1 MYLIVIIS
9 FSLYIFTGRLTIM
22 LHLTLRQLRVYEA
35 VAHHLSYSRAAKAL
49 HLTQPAV
56 SMQIK
61 QLEESV
67 GLALFEQ
74 LGKKIYLT
82 EAGKEFSR
90 YCRNILDQL
99 AEMENV
105 LEEMKGIDRGK
116 LSISVA
122 TTASHFATQLL
133 AEFCKRYP
141 KVSVSLDVT
150 NREYLLN
157 HLAQND
163 MDMVV
168 MGKPP
173 EGLDLDMTSFM
184 ENPLVIIAAVNHPL
198 VHTPNIPLDRLQQ
211 ETFLVREQ
219 GSGTRIAMERYFG
232 EHNVKLTTG
241 SEMSTNEAIKQAVQ
255 AGMGLGI
262 LSLHTLSLELEAQRL
277 VVLDVQ
283 SFPIMRD
290 WYVVHRTGKRLSA
303 TAQMFKEFLLN
314 EGAQIAE
321 KKGFSL
327 TL

>member
-1 MYLIVIIS
+1 
-9 FSLYIFTGRLTIM
+9 M

-35 VAHHLSYSRAAKAL
+35 VTNHLSYSRAAEAL

-61 QLEESV
+61 QLEESI
-67 GLALFEQ
+67 GLPLFEQ

-82 EAGKEFSR
+82 EAGKEFNH

-99 AEMENV
+99 NEAENV
-105 LEEMKGIDRGK
+105 LAEMKGVDRGK
-116 LSISVA
+116 LTISVA

-141 KVSVSLDVT
+141 KVSVSLNVT
-150 NREYLLN
+150 NREALLG
-157 HLAQND
+157 HLAHNE
-163 MDMVV
+163 MDMVI

-173 EGLDLDMTSFM
+173 KGLDLEATSFM
-184 ENPLVIIAAVNHPL
+184 ENPLVIIAAINHPL
-198 VHTPNIPLDRLQQ
+198 ANTPNIPLERLQQ

-219 GSGTRIAMERYFG
+219 GSGTRIAMERFFTEQG
-232 EHNVKLTTG
+232 IRLTTG
-241 SEMSTNEAIKQAVQ
+241 TEMSTNEAIKQAVQ
-255 AGMGLGI
+255 ADMGLGI
-262 LSLHTLSLELEAQRL
+262 LSLHTVALELEAKRL

-290 WYVVHRTGKRLSA
+290 WYVVHRKGKRLTA
-303 TAQMFKEFLLN
+303 TAQMFKEFLLD

-321 KKGFSL
+321 AKGFSL
-327 TL
+327 AF